1 MATKQDDSGGLQYN
15 TTRQTRE
22 IMIHAAD
29 IIIIHI
35 INSQTLEGDFRVRR
49 IEIAAG
55 G

>member
-15 TTRQTRE
+15 PPCQTRK

-29 IIIIHI
+29 IILIHI
-35 INSQTLEGDFRVRR
+35 INSQTLEGDFRVMR

>member
-1 MATKQDDSGGLQYN
+1 
-15 TTRQTRE
+15 
-22 IMIHAAD
+22 MIHAAD

-35 INSQTLEGDFRVRR
+35 INSQTLEGDFRVMR

>member
-1 MATKQDDSGGLQYN
+1 MATKQNDSGGLQYN
-15 TTRQTRE
+15 PPCQTRK

-35 INSQTLEGDFRVRR
+35 INSQTLEGDFRVMR